1 MSHEREY
8 YEPIPY
14 GPPVE
19 PVPVIRPK
27 GKHGGRRPGAG
38 APRGNLNSLKH
49 GRNSRYHQKL
59 LATLIT
65 VPEVAEALVRLAERR
80 RKQQR
85 KTEAA
90 AAEALADLFQRA
102 GQIVL
107 APENNQLQNN
117 QELLRFL
124 RAAESS
130 LREALA
136 EQSSEHP
143 QSRKQSSRGA
153 ARHAP
158 TTLEL
163 DEQA

>member
-1 MSHEREY
+1 MSCGKDH
-8 YEPIPY
+8 YEPISF
-14 GPPVE
+14 GPPD
-19 PVPVIRPK
+19 PLPVIRPK

-107 APENNQLQNN
+107 NPENNQLQDN
-117 QELLRFL
+117 QDLLHFL
-124 RAAESS
+124 LAAEHS
-130 LREALA
+130 LREAIA
-136 EQSSEHP
+136 EQSTEHQ
-143 QSRKQSSRGA
+143 QSRRQSSRGA
-153 ARHAP
+153 ARRARATNP
-158 TTLEL
+158 
-163 DEQA
+163 